1 MNIELSV
8 QSEVRNI
15 MDAAKDIAYRNLVK
29 VVQRG
34 DLSVDVA
41 QLPGIKKIIGESLDQ
56 ALFNASGGLTHI
68 LGEAD
73 KKLQE

>member
-15 MDAAKDIAYRNLVK
+15 MEAAKDIAYRNLVT
-29 VVQRG
+29 VVKRG
-34 DLSVDVA
+34 DLAVDLA
-41 QLPGIKKIIGESLDQ
+41 QLPGLKRIINDSLDQ
-56 ALFNASGGLTHI
+56 ALFNAGGGLTHI
-68 LGEAD
+68 LAQAD